1 MAAPEAGL
9 VGLRLRPGAGEK
21 TRPRAASGLRPAP
34 WISTLLTALAST
46 DLPGEV
52 AAITILPEPGD
63 ILGACW

>member
-34 WISTLLTALAST
+34 WISTLPAST

-63 ILGACW
+63 ILGGW